1 MSDSLTIFGTNYID
15 VTGFKAADSSS
26 NIYTY
31 IRPTGTLAITSNS
44 SSIDVTEYAT
54 VSVDVAGGSGSG
66 ITVIESTDSHGGT
79 IVDIYGEP
87 IVVTLGTKNIT
98 ENGTY
103 SAAADSYDGYTSV
116 VVNVPSSGGNEFIIT
131 VSKNNQTG
139 YWEPDCTWAD
149 LVAAYSGGK
158 TIAFKTDD
166 PVDCQVGLTIINT
179 VDSALDNVQYITN
192 ELFDDGQDEDYWVV
206 QQVYTF
212 NASGLTKEAE
222 YTYYDPYLADATA
235 SDIVSGK
242 TAYGQNGRI
251 TGSAT
256 ARTSSDLSVSGNTIT
271 APAGFYS
278 SSASAS
284 VASGT
289 EGTPSA
295 TKGTVSNH
303 SVSVTPSVTNSA
315 GYISGGTKTGTAVSV
330 AASELVSGSETKTA
344 NGTYDVT
351 NLASLVV
358 NVPTGTARASSDVT
372 VSGDTV
378 SVPAGLYSSAVSKSV
393 ASGTAGTP
401 TATKGTVS
409 NHSVSVTPSVTNTT
423 GYITGSTK
431 TGTAVTVSASELV
444 SGSETKSSNGTY
456 DVTNLASLVVSI
468 PIVTYYTGSAA
479 PSAALGTNGDIYL
492 QT

>member
-1 MSDSLTIFGTNYID
+1 MSDTLKIYGNTY
-15 VTGFKAADSSS
+15 TGIESIKAEDP
-26 NIYTY
+26 NGNELTY
-31 IRPTGTLAITSNS
+31 IRPQGTKSITDNGTG
-44 SSIDVTEYAT
+44 IDVAAYAT
-54 VSVDVAGGSGSG
+54 VNVSVSGG
-66 ITVIESTDSHGGT
+66 
-79 IVDIYGEP
+79 
-87 IVVTLGTKNIT
+87 
-98 ENGTY
+98 
-103 SAAADSYDGYTSV
+103 
-116 VVNVPSSGGNEFIIT
+116 GGNEFIIT

-149 LVAAYSGGK
+149 LSAAYSGGK
-158 TIAFKTDD
+158 TIAMKTNVGID
-166 PVDCQVGLTIINT
+166 VTADCT
-179 VDSALDNVQYITN
+179 LDYMPTELVYSIA
-192 ELFDDGQDEDYWVV
+192 ELFSDNQGEDYWIV
-206 QQVYTF
+206 QQ
-212 NASGLTKEAE
+212 E
-222 YTYYDPYLADATA
+222 YNFSNNGVSKVIEYAYYDSSLADATA
-235 SDIVSGK
+235 SDLLSGK
-242 TAYGQNGRI
+242 IAYGQNGRI

-256 ARTSSDLSVSGNTIT
+256 ARTSSDLSVSGNTVT

-289 EGTPSA
+289 EGTPTA

-330 AASELVSGSETKTA
+330 SASELVSGSETKTA

-358 NVPTGTARASSDVT
+358 NVPTGTARTSSDVT

-444 SGSETKSSNGTY
+444 SGSETKNANGTY
-456 DVTNLASLVVSI
+456 DVTNLASLVVAV
-468 PIVTYYTGSAA
+468 PIVTYYTGSSA
-479 PSAALGTNGDIYL
+479 PSSSLGSNGDIYL
-492 QT
+492 QTS